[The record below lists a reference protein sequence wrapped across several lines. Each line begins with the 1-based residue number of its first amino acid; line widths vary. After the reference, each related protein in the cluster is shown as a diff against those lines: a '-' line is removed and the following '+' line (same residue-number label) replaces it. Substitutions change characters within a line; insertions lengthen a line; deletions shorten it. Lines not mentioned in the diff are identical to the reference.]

1 MWNLTKTA
9 LAWLEGF
16 HIRAAYR
23 MAKKH
28 KPQRGPNQVWVY
40 PATSNVLKECV
51 MKTIA
56 HYIGVRWETIFQYVV
71 DRPIRT
77 LCTCVCV
84 CLASS

>member
-1 MWNLTKTA
+1 M
-9 LAWLEGF
+9 
-16 HIRAAYR
+16 
-23 MAKKH
+23 
-28 KPQRGPNQVWVY
+28 WVY

-77 LCTCVCV
+77 LCT
-84 CLASS
+84 